1 MRTGVTVSAGLH
13 GAVLVLTMIAWPFSS
28 PLPADQI
35 ILPVELLTV
44 ADETNIMAQMRAE
57 DAKPDETPAEAPEVK
72 TAAVEPETEPP
83 SELAPTPLDQDVK
96 IPEIAEDAAEPKPE
110 TPEPPVK
117 PRPKPPAPP
126 KPRPKEDFNVDSIIG
141 LLDQRQQEQT
151 QEGPTPKPAA
161 NDQQLAAVGLASAL
175 TLSEMDAFRVQVG
188 RCWNVPVGAPNA
200 NELIVLMHIQLRPDG
215 TLMAPPEFVDE
226 TRYNSGDAY
235 YRAAADAARRAVIQ
249 CQPYTLPPQKYETWR
264 EIEMQFDPSMMAG
277 R

>member
-28 PLPADQI
+28 PVPAEPVV
-35 ILPVELLTV
+35 LPVELLTI
-44 ADETNIMAQMRAE
+44 ADETNIRNETQAE
-57 DAKPDETPAEAPEVK
+57 DAKPEEEPAQAEEVK
-72 TAAVEPETEPP
+72 TAAVEPEAEPP
-83 SELAPTPLDQDVK
+83 AELAPTPLERDVK
-96 IPEIAEDAAEPKPE
+96 IPEETLTPEPKAE
-110 TPEPPVK
+110 APEPPVK

-126 KPRPKEDFNVDSIIG
+126 KPRPKEEFNVDSIIG
-141 LLDQRQQEQT
+141 LLDQRQEEEM

-161 NDQQLAAVGLASAL
+161 NDQQLAAVGLANAL
-175 TLSEMDAFRVQVG
+175 TLSEMDAFKVQVG

-226 TRYNSGDAY
+226 SRYNSGDAY

-249 CQPYTLPPQKYETWR
+249 CQPYTLPAQKYETWR